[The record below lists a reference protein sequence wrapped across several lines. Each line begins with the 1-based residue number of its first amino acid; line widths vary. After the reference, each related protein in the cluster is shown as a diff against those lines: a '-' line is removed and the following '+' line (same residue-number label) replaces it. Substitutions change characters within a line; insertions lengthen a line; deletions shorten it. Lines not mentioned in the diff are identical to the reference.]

1 VIYSGDR
8 ENSYRK
14 RDCPEH
20 EFVYREIIENES
32 LRPQLDAS
40 IKASIQ
46 SRMGRSDSAESSHK
60 RQGLER
66 LGYKLMRRV
75 QKMLMKVG
83 VHPNTPRMLFRYG
96 GGGGYIRWLQK
107 RTG

>member
-1 VIYSGDR
+1 MVGVRDGRLCLDS
-8 ENSYRK
+8 NS
-14 RDCPEH
+14 
-20 EFVYREIIENES
+20 VVMS
-32 LRPQLDAS
+32 LQEEGLLP
-40 IKASIQ
+40 
-46 SRMGRSDSAESSHK
+46 SRLRSDSAESSHK